1 MGPSKAL
8 IEDLL
13 IRTDV
18 SAGELVTVQ
27 GRGVEL
33 HFEVTVESLR
43 DATEEEI
50 EHGHPHGPGG
60 HHH

>member
-1 MGPSKAL
+1 
-8 IEDLL
+8 
-13 IRTDV
+13 
-18 SAGELVTVQ
+18 VTVQ
-27 GRGVEL
+27 
-33 HFEVTVESLR
+33 SLR